1 MDELKLLR
9 KYAKDPLSLKAVY
22 NHCKKVKEVALKIS
36 KDISGVDKKFVGE
49 AALLHDIGRLI
60 TGPGGGNAGIRHG
73 VIGGQLLKK
82 EGFDKR
88 FVRVCETHVG
98 AGITKEDIIEQGLPL
113 PKRNF
118 MPKTKEE
125 KIICD
130 ADSLVFGKMEGTID
144 MVVKRYTR
152 EVNAKIGKRA
162 LDLHNEIMSWKKK

>member
-1 MDELKLLR
+1 M
-9 KYAKDPLSLKAVY
+9 
-22 NHCKKVKEVALKIS
+22 S
-36 KDISGVDKKFVGE
+36 KDIPGVDKKFIRD

-60 TGPGGGNAGIRHG
+60 TGPGGGIAGIRHG
-73 VIGGQLLKK
+73 LIGGQILKK

-88 FVRVCETHVG
+88 FVRACETHVG
-98 AGITKEDIIEQGLPL
+98 AGISKEDIIEQGLPL

-130 ADSLVFGKMEGTID
+130 ADSLVFGKMEGTIE
-144 MVVKRYTR
+144 MVVKRYTK

-162 LDLHNEIMSWKKK
+162 LDLHKEIMGWKR